1 MVPIRRG
8 FFLGLVA
15 AFGVN
20 AAACAADETTWPP
33 LGVSLYGDA
42 SAPDISGLWL
52 GTITFVPGG
61 KFPPGRG
68 PADGRPA
75 TLWAPWPLPYT
86 PAYQKVYDER
96 VEAAKKG
103 RQLGDVSATCLPF
116 GLPMML
122 VSKVYPDEIVQTPGQ
137 VPFFMNNTFPLVIW
151 SDGRGHPKNLEPSYN
166 GHSIG
171 YWIGDTL
178 FVDTVGIDGKTGLE
192 VMRNPHSDKLRIR
205 WTVRKVARDTLQ
217 LHVTL
222 YDEDAFN
229 EPVVT
234 TNIWRRMTDP
244 KWQILDDASCFE
256 NNENLPHTRESG
268 PAGFKKY

>member
-1 MVPIRRG
+1 
-8 FFLGLVA
+8 
-15 AFGVN
+15 
-20 AAACAADETTWPP
+20 
-33 LGVSLYGDA
+33 
-42 SAPDISGLWL
+42 
-52 GTITFVPGG
+52 
-61 KFPPGRG
+61 
-68 PADGRPA
+68 
-75 TLWAPWPLPYT
+75 
-86 PAYQKVYDER
+86 
-96 VEAAKKG
+96 
-103 RQLGDVSATCLPF
+103 
-116 GLPMML
+116 MML

-137 VPFFMNNTFPLVIW
+137 VTFFMNNTFPLVIW
-151 SDGRGHPKNLEPSYN
+151 SDGRGHPKNIEPSYN

-256 NNENLPHTRESG
+256 NNENLPHTHESG